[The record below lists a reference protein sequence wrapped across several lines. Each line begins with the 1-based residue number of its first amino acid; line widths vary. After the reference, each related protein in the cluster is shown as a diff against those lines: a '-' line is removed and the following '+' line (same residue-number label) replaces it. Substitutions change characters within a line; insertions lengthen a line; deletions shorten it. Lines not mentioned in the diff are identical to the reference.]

1 MKKESK
7 RVFAVLSIFICLSL
21 TACSEKDFDAS
32 AYVKSS
38 LDAAF
43 HQEYKEYAT
52 FLEISEKEAKEN
64 LEQDFQEQIEQEFAG
79 TDQITEEGIAEYAQM
94 MSQVRNLAKYE
105 VKDAKKDE
113 DGNYTVKVKVEPS
126 DIYQTL
132 QQSATEVSKEKID
145 QGLKEDDPK
154 VFASVLTE
162 SIQKSIDRNTYGKAQ
177 NVEITVKKDAS
188 GAYVL
193 DDTELDK
200 LEAVMFPV
208 K

>member
-1 MKKESK
+1 MERKS
-7 RVFAVLSIFICLSL
+7 RIAVMFLGVVLCFGLI
-21 TACSEKDFDAS
+21 ACSEKDFDAS
-32 AYVKSS
+32 AYVKST

-43 HQEYKEYAT
+43 HQEYKAYAT
-52 FLEISEKEAKEN
+52 FMDISEKEAKEN
-64 LEQDFQEQIEQEFAG
+64 QEQDFQEQIEQEFAG
-79 TDQITEEGIAEYAQM
+79 TDQITEEGIAEYVQM
-94 MSQVRNLAKYE
+94 MSKVRDLAKYE
-105 VKDAKKDE
+105 VKDAKKDK

-132 QQSATEVSKEKID
+132 EQSATEVSKEKID
-145 QGLKEDDPK
+145 QGLKKDDPK

-177 NVEITVKKDAS
+177 TVEVAVNKDAS

>member
-1 MKKESK
+1 MERKS
-7 RVFAVLSIFICLSL
+7 RIAVMFLGGVLCFGLS
-21 TACSEKDFDAS
+21 ACSEKDFDAS

-52 FLEISEKEAKEN
+52 FLDISEKEAKEN

-132 QQSATEVSKEKID
+132 EQSATEVSKAKIE

-177 NVEITVKKDAS
+177 TVEVAVKKDAS
-188 GAYVL
+188 GEYVL